1 MGINYYKLLIQKEI
15 MTKEEFFNQ
24 VEELLELEGELE
36 TNSDTSIEDILELD
50 SLGHITL
57 ISLIKDSF
65 GVEIKAEDFSQIYT
79 LEDIVSKIGEA
90 NFAQ

>member
-1 MGINYYKLLIQKEI
+1 
-15 MTKEEFFNQ
+15 MTKKNFFNQ

-36 TNSDTSIEDILELD
+36 TNDETLIEDILEID

-65 GVEIKAEDFSQIYT
+65 GIELKAEDFSQFVT
-79 LEDIVSKIGEA
+79 LKDIVSKIGEA
-90 NFAQ
+90 NFAS

>member
-1 MGINYYKLLIQKEI
+1 
-15 MTKEEFFNQ
+15 MTKEDFFNQ

-36 TNSDTSIEDILELD
+36 TNADTLIEDILEID

-65 GVEIKAEDFSQIYT
+65 GVEIKAEDFSSFDT
-79 LEDIVSKIGEA
+79 LKDIVSKIGEA
-90 NFAQ
+90 NFAS

>member
-1 MGINYYKLLIQKEI
+1 

-36 TNSDTSIEDILELD
+36 TNADTSIEDILEID

-65 GVEIKAEDFSQIYT
+65 GVEIKAEDFSQFNT

-90 NFAQ
+90 NFA

>member
-1 MGINYYKLLIQKEI
+1 
-15 MTKEEFFNQ
+15 MTKENFFNQ

-36 TNSDTSIEDILELD
+36 TNADTSIEDILEID

-65 GVEIKAEDFSQIYT
+65 GVEINAEDFSKFDT
-79 LEDIVSKIGEA
+79 LEDIISKIGES
-90 NFAQ
+90 NFA

>member
-1 MGINYYKLLIQKEI
+1 LGIHSNKILIQTEI
-15 MTKEEFFNQ
+15 MTKEDFFNQ

-36 TNSDTSIEDILELD
+36 TNADTSIEDILEID

-65 GVEIKAEDFSQIYT
+65 GVEIKAEDFSQFDT

-90 NFAQ
+90 NFA

>member
-1 MGINYYKLLIQKEI
+1 
-15 MTKEEFFNQ
+15 MTKKNFFNQ

-36 TNSDTSIEDILELD
+36 TNDETLIEDILEID

-65 GVEIKAEDFSQIYT
+65 GIEIKAEDFSQFVT
-79 LEDIVSKIGEA
+79 LKDIVSKIGEA
-90 NFAQ
+90 NFAS

>member
-36 TNSDTSIEDILELD
+36 TNSDTSIEDILEID

-65 GVEIKAEDFSQIYT
+65 GVEIKAEDFSQFDT

>member
-1 MGINYYKLLIQKEI
+1 
-15 MTKEEFFNQ
+15 MTKEDFFNQ

-36 TNSDTSIEDILELD
+36 TNADTSIEDILEID

-65 GVEIKAEDFSQIYT
+65 GVEIKAEDFSQFDT

-90 NFAQ
+90 NFV

>member
-1 MGINYYKLLIQKEI
+1 
-15 MTKEEFFNQ
+15 MTKEDFFNQ

-36 TNSDTSIEDILELD
+36 TNADTSIEDILEID

-65 GVEIKAEDFSQIYT
+65 GVEINAEDFSKFDT
-79 LEDIVSKIGEA
+79 LEDIISKIGES
-90 NFAQ
+90 NFA

>member
-1 MGINYYKLLIQKEI
+1 

-36 TNSDTSIEDILELD
+36 TNADTSIEDILEID

-65 GVEIKAEDFSQIYT
+65 GVDIKAEDFSKFDS
-79 LEDIVSKIGEA
+79 LNDIVSKIGESK
-90 NFAQ
+90 FY

>member
-1 MGINYYKLLIQKEI
+1 
-15 MTKEEFFNQ
+15 MTKEDFFNQ

-36 TNSDTSIEDILELD
+36 TNANTSIEDILEID

-57 ISLIKDSF
+57 ISLVKDSF
-65 GVEIKAEDFSQIYT
+65 GVEIKAEDFSQFDT

>member
-1 MGINYYKLLIQKEI
+1 

-36 TNSDTSIEDILELD
+36 TNSDTSIEDILEID

-65 GVEIKAEDFSQIYT
+65 GVEIKAEDFSQFDT

>member
-1 MGINYYKLLIQKEI
+1 
-15 MTKEEFFNQ
+15 MTKEDFFNQ
-24 VEELLELEGELE
+24 VDELLELEGELE
-36 TNSDTSIEDILELD
+36 TNADTSIEDILEID

-65 GVEIKAEDFSQIYT
+65 GVEIKAEDFSQFDT

-90 NFAQ
+90 NFV

>member
-1 MGINYYKLLIQKEI
+1 
-15 MTKEEFFNQ
+15 MTKEDFFNQ

-36 TNSDTSIEDILELD
+36 TNADTSIEDILEID

-65 GVEIKAEDFSQIYT
+65 GVEIKAEDFSQFDT

-90 NFAQ
+90 NFA

>member
-1 MGINYYKLLIQKEI
+1 
-15 MTKEEFFNQ
+15 MTKEDFFNQ

-36 TNSDTSIEDILELD
+36 TNGDTSIEDILEID
-50 SLGHITL
+50 SLAHITL

-65 GVEIKAEDFSQIYT
+65 GVDIKAEDFSKFDT
-79 LEDIVSKIGEA
+79 LKDVVSKIGEA

>member
-1 MGINYYKLLIQKEI
+1 
-15 MTKEEFFNQ
+15 MTKKNFFNQ

-36 TNSDTSIEDILELD
+36 TNDETLIEDILEID

-65 GVEIKAEDFSQIYT
+65 GIEIKAEDFSQFVT
-79 LEDIVSKIGEA
+79 LKDIISKIGEA
-90 NFAQ
+90 NFAS